1 MAAALRRFA
10 LILISAALAG
20 SCGGDKADT
29 PSAPEP
35 VAAAPAP
42 AATTAPTNTPG
53 CKLGLPKGTGPG
65 VDCPRT
71 SPKLLAMVEG
81 AVITIREQNPSAHPL
96 ETPGFRLTAEQLDDF
111 FKKVVDHINAGG
123 QACAY
128 RDGLELAVKSSNA
141 ESEQYKFWVTSGHM
155 RLGDNAYRATCTPAW
170 F

>member
-1 MAAALRRFA
+1 MIDLRKPALLTA
-10 LILISAALAG
+10 VLISMT
-20 SCGGDKADT
+20 SCGGESD
-29 PSAPEP
+29 PNP
-35 VAAAPAP
+35 VVPPTTLAPAP
-42 AATTAPTNTPG
+42 VATTAPTNTPG
-53 CKLGLPKGTGPG
+53 CKLNLPKGTGRG

-71 SPKLLAMVEG
+71 EQKLLRLVEDT
-81 AVITIREQNPSAHPL
+81 VVNVRDRNPSAYPL
-96 ETPGFRLTAEQLDDF
+96 ESAGYRLTAEQLDAF
-111 FKKVVDHINAGG
+111 FKDVVDHINAGG

>member
-1 MAAALRRFA
+1 MHTAVARFA
-10 LILISAALAG
+10 LILASAALAG
-20 SCGGDKADT
+20 SCGGSAET
-29 PSAPEP
+29 PVAPEP
-35 VAAAPAP
+35 TAAPAP
-42 AATTAPTNTPG
+42 VATAVPSNTPG
-53 CKLGLPKGTGPG
+53 CKLNLPKGTGPG

-71 SPKLLAMVEG
+71 SPKLMAVVEG
-81 AVITIREQNPSAHPL
+81 AVITIREQNPTAHPL
-96 ETPGFRLTAEQLDDF
+96 ETAGYRLTAEQLDEF
-111 FKKVVDHINAGG
+111 FKKVIDHINAGG